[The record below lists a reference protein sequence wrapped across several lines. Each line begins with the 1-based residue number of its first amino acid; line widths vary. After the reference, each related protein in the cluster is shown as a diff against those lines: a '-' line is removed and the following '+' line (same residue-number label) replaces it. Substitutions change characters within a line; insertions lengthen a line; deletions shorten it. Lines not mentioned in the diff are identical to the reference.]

1 MYRDEQNKENTTPE
15 HGARRRRLCST
26 PEHRARKRRLRSMP
40 EHVGL
45 KKETLLDAGARSQ
58 KKRAPLYRN
67 KLKLTLP

>member
-1 MYRDEQNKENTTPE
+1 
-15 HGARRRRLCST
+15 
-26 PEHRARKRRLRSMP
+26 MP

-45 KKETLLDAGARSQ
+45 KKKTLLNAEARSQ